1 MSFPTYQPVKPAQ
14 AKLARAMRK
23 AMTEPEKRLWWA
35 LRHRL
40 PELKFR
46 RQFIIGSFIAD
57 FCCLAARLIVEV
69 DGNQHGTDEALAF
82 DARRTALIESHG
94 FRVLRF
100 SNHDVLSSLE
110 SVLDTIAA
118 ATARTPTPGPIPRG
132 SEEEPALHG

>member
-1 MSFPTYQPVKPAQ
+1 MSFPTYQPCKPAQ
-14 AKLARAMRK
+14 FRRAKAMRK
-23 AMTEPEKRLWWA
+23 TMTEREKQLWWA

-40 PELKFR
+40 PDLKFR
-46 RQFIIGSFIAD
+46 RQFVVGSFITD
-57 FCCLAARLIVEV
+57 FCCLSAQLVVEV

-100 SNHDVLSSLE
+100 SNHDVLFSLD

-118 ATARTPTPGPIPRG
+118 AAHPNLSPQGG
-132 SEEEPALHG
+132 AAEPFLDD